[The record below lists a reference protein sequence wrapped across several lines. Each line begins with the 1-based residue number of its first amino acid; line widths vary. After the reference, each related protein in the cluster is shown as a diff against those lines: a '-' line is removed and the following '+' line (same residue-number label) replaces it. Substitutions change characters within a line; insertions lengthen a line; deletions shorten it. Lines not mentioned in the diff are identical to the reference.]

1 MSSQDLIY
9 KSMSKKMHPKIS
21 ECIQNFILRDNLM
34 FYGYFLMSVNF
45 YETKSLPTAGV
56 NFRNLKMNFYYN
68 PDFFDSLTEKQVAY
82 VVIHELFH
90 LLFNHP
96 KRGKGYNHELANVA
110 MDMII
115 NELIDEKHDNV
126 SERPKGLL
134 IMDSHYEE
142 ERIFEILYDWL
153 NKKREDW
160 KEKYG
165 EQEKQDLIGE
175 MLGDNEPESNNGGNK
190 PSKEE
195 SDKRKSEN
203 DELGIDESTRRLFE
217 NNCAGFDEHFW
228 DDIPD
233 EIKKEIVRKQ
243 VENLKQ
249 RGLIGANE
257 EYILSRLIKKSNN
270 NFLRLLK
277 RSVSS
282 LKGFSKV
289 KSIRRPNR
297 KDIEGLKGRNKY
309 SNLINCILDT
319 SGSMNGQFEKILSEI
334 FKDDYQINLIQ
345 CDTDVKNFVKIN
357 NKNELKKMKIKGLGG
372 TTLQPGIDYVNSQKK
387 LKSNNLVILTDGFT
401 DSLDFTSCKNSKVL
415 ILTTSEF
422 CPVSAGKNVKQ
433 IMVEKNEA

>member
-34 FYGYFLMSVNF
+34 FYGYFLMNVNF
-45 YETKSLPTAGV
+45 YETRGLPTAGV

-126 SERPKGLL
+126 SERPEGLL

-153 NKKREDW
+153 NKKREEW

-165 EQEKQDLIGE
+165 EKEKQDLIGE
-175 MLGDNEPESNNGGNK
+175 MLGGNESESPKGKDNSP
-190 PSKEE
+190 KEE
-195 SDKRKSEN
+195 SEKRKREN
-203 DELGIDESTRRLFE
+203 DELGVDESTRRLFE

-228 DDIPD
+228 DDIPE

-243 VENLKQ
+243 IESLKQ
-249 RGLIGANE
+249 RGLIGSNE

-297 KDIEGLKGRNKY
+297 KDIDGLKGRNKY

-372 TTLQPGIDYVNSQKK
+372 TTLQPGIDYINSQKK
-387 LKSNNLVILTDGFT
+387 LKGNNLVILTDGFT

-422 CPVSAGKNVKQ
+422 CPVSSGKNVKQ
-433 IMVEKNEA
+433 IMVEKNDA